1 MGLRVERDLWIIE
14 DYATP
19 SGERPV
25 RTFIAGL
32 AGRDRVEAFA
42 LIRLLEE
49 RGNTLRPPHSKFLGD
64 GLFELRGHQ
73 VRIFYVF
80 RPGQRII
87 LIDGVL
93 KKQKKIA
100 TAVLQRVRKRMRLL
114 S

>member
-1 MGLRVERDLWIIE
+1 MGLRVERDRWIIE

-19 SGERPV
+19 SGQRPV

-32 AGRDRVEAFA
+32 VGRDRIEAFA

-80 RPGQRII
+80 RPRQRII

-100 TAVLQRVRKRMRLL
+100 SAVLQRARKRMRLVN
-114 S
+114 